1 MIIAFG
7 EAVGSGAD
15 TFVPASQAEEP
26 QPQPQPETVEAEPE
40 PEPVAA
46 QPEPEAEAEPPKH
59 YAAKSDWVDY
69 AVSQGADRDE
79 AESSTKD
86 ELIEL
91 YGG

>member
-15 TFVPASQAEEP
+15 TFVPASQAEDP
-26 QPQPQPETVEAEPE
+26 QLEEQTASESVEQQVESPST
-40 PEPVAA
+40 
-46 QPEPEAEAEPPKH
+46 EPPKE
-59 YAAKSDWVDY
+59 YASKGDWVEY

-79 AESSTKD
+79 AENSTKA

-91 YGG
+91 YGEGS

>member
-15 TFVPASQAEEP
+15 TFAPASQADEP
-26 QPQPQPETVEAEPE
+26 QPAPPQPETVEAEPE
-40 PEPVAA
+40 PTPELEP
-46 QPEPEAEAEPPKH
+46 AEVEPPKH
-59 YAAKSDWVDY
+59 YAAKPDWVDY

-79 AESSTKD
+79 AENSTKD